1 MHPKDPSAL
10 WLGPMHWFS
19 DWPVGEVP
27 QAGSLVYTIWDR
39 DGLFVY
45 VGISGRSQG
54 QSSRSKGPLGRLAS
68 HASGRRS
75 GDQFL
80 IYVCDRLVLPRLGN
94 RIPEIADGALSLD
107 AETKAYVRANLGFRW
122 LAVDGPGSAF
132 ALERSLQAGDYD
144 PPGSPLLN
152 PVRPKGTRQ
161 DPHERRH
168 RYLGLPGGEG
178 PRL

>member
-1 MHPKDPSAL
+1 MAGFEMAADVITMDHEAVSAL
-10 WLGPMHWFS
+10 WQGAIHWFS
-19 DWPVGEVP
+19 DWPVGDVP

-107 AETKAYVRANLGFRW
+107 AETKAYVREHLGFRW

-132 ALERSLQAGDYD
+132 ALERSLQAGGYN
-144 PPGSPLLN
+144 PPGAPLLN
-152 PVRPKGTRQ
+152 PVRTKGAGQ
-161 DPHERRH
+161 
-168 RYLGLPGGEG
+168 EG
-178 PRL
+178 

>member
-1 MHPKDPSAL
+1 MDPEDPSPL

-39 DGLFVY
+39 SGLFVY
-45 VGISGRSQG
+45 VGISGRSLT
-54 QSSRSKGPLGRLAS
+54 QSTRAKGPLGRLAS

-94 RIPEIADGALSLD
+94 RIAEIADGTLSLD
-107 AETKAYVRANLGFRW
+107 RETKEYVRNNLGFRW
-122 LAVDGPGSAF
+122 LAVADPKAAY
-132 ALERSLQAGDYD
+132 ALERALQTGDHD
-144 PPGSPLLN
+144 PPGRPLLN
-152 PVRPKGTRQ
+152 PAGVS
-161 DPHERRH
+161 RR
-168 RYLGLPGGEG
+168 
-178 PRL
+178 

>member
-1 MHPKDPSAL
+1 MHPTDPSAL
-10 WLGPMHWFS
+10 WLSPMHWFS

-45 VGISGRSQG
+45 VGISGRSLT
-54 QSSRSKGPLGRLAS
+54 QSARAKGPLGRLAS

-94 RIPEIADGALSLD
+94 RIAEVAEGALSLD
-107 AETKAYVRANLGFRW
+107 HETKVYVRTNLGFRW
-122 LAVDGPGSAF
+122 LAMEDPKAAF
-132 ALERSLQAGDYD
+132 ALERSLQAGERN
-144 PPGSPLLN
+144 PPGAPLLN
-152 PVRPKGTRQ
+152 PKALGRRPR
-161 DPHERRH
+161 
-168 RYLGLPGGEG
+168 
-178 PRL
+178 

>member
-1 MHPKDPSAL
+1 MHPTDPSAL

-45 VGISGRSQG
+45 VGISGRSLT
-54 QSSRSKGPLGRLAS
+54 QSVRAKGPLGRLAS

-94 RIPEIADGALSLD
+94 RIGEIAGGALSLGD
-107 AETKAYVRANLGFRW
+107 WQVN
-122 LAVDGPGSAF
+122 SA
-132 ALERSLQAGDYD
+132 
-144 PPGSPLLN
+144 
-152 PVRPKGTRQ
+152 
-161 DPHERRH
+161 
-168 RYLGLPGGEG
+168 
-178 PRL
+178 